1 MGCFNDLL
9 GFHDLFG
16 LQTMMLEEGPQCS
29 LGKPRARLGLGCFG
43 KKLHRSFA
51 KTRARE
57 GQYLC
62 FPSRI
67 ADDGNLF
74 KGVAVAEEKVCIA
87 PLLAAFPSRKVFQQD
102 EKLDGS
108 GSGDYFNELGLRG
121 IEFGFFQFTTDAKDA
136 KATIMLFEIG
146 AHRCIWYLVLEFEEG
161 TVFRPRA

>member
-1 MGCFNDLL
+1 
-9 GFHDLFG
+9 
-16 LQTMMLEEGPQCS
+16 MMLEEGPQCS
-29 LGKPRARLGLGCFG
+29 LGEPRACLGFGCFG

-51 KTRARE
+51 KTRTSE

-108 GSGDYFNELGLRG
+108 GSGDYFDELGLRG

-136 KATIMLFEIG
+136 KAIIMLFEIG
-146 AHRCIWYLVLEFEEG
+146 AHRCIGIWFWSLRKGWF
-161 TVFRPRA
+161 FRPQA